1 MARHEDAG
9 RPQGSIELMN
19 IPNDLKIV
27 PIESIPKGE
36 ECPLDS
42 LPDLYKLGTA
52 MQIVCEQEKGI
63 GLSAVQVGV
72 PLNFFV
78 VNYNNNYRFFINCTY
93 TPDSEDKRK
102 YVEGCLSI
110 RNAAGKLRYFEV
122 ERHESVVVKGKELVA
137 DPTLQ
142 IVDFEYKPMDFY
154 KIVFQHEID
163 HAHEILISQKGKE
176 VFLWSK

>member
-9 RPQGSIELMN
+9 GPQGSIELMN

-36 ECPLDS
+36 DCPLD
-42 LPDLYKLGTA
+42 LPNLYKLGTA
-52 MQIVCEQEKGI
+52 MQIVCEREKGI
-63 GLSAVQVGV
+63 GLSAVQLGI

-78 VNYNNNYRFFINCTY
+78 VNFNNNYRFFVNCTY
-93 TPDSEDKRK
+93 APVSEEKSK
-102 YVEGCLSI
+102 SVEGCLSI
-110 RNAAGKLRYFEV
+110 KTPAGKLRYFEV
-122 ERHESVVVKGKELVA
+122 ERYEDVVIKGKELLS

-142 IVDFEYKPMDFY
+142 IVDFEHNPKDYY
-154 KIVFQHEID
+154 RIVFQHEID
-163 HAHEILISQKGKE
+163 HAFEILISQKGKE